1 MNNSDPQK
9 NKDTMSIKG
18 EEVIKVKQAV
28 MSQEKMNSNKI
39 LTTNVKE
46 PLKETSSYHIFFSR
60 IKTLLLY

>member
-1 MNNSDPQK
+1 MNKSDPQK

-46 PLKETSSYHIFFSR
+46 PLKETSSYHIFFQN
-60 IKTLLLY
+60 